1 VGIFKIG
8 QTPKEVADLA
18 GNVWEWTDSWYD
30 DDEDT
35 KVLRG
40 GSWIFKAQ
48 SCRCAARYFFDP
60 NVRDFGFGFRCA
72 GI

>member
-30 DDEDT
+30 EDKEY

-40 GSWIFKAQ
+40 GSWMRSAQ
-48 SCRCAARYFFDP
+48 FCRCAARGGNYPYYRNID
-60 NVRDFGFGFRCA
+60 FGFRCA
-72 GI
+72 RI